1 MGPLARTFSNI
12 YMRIVQ
18 LTPGTG
24 NFHCGS
30 CLRDHAFLKSLREQ
44 GHEVVL
50 VPMYLP
56 LVTEGGEQNEIPIY
70 FGGINVF
77 LQTKFALFRNTPRW
91 VDKLFDGRGALM
103 KAASKMGMTKPR
115 QLGEITVAS
124 LKGAAGPQRKE
135 VDRLVDWLKET
146 QTPDVVVLSNALLM
160 GLAPRL
166 RERLGVP
173 IVCVLQGEDTF
184 LEDLPEPYRTEAWDL
199 LRAASQTCELGI
211 AVSHYHEGIMSPKLD
226 CPTTVVH
233 NGMDLTGYAQREV
246 EPDPPV
252 IGYLARMCHIKGL
265 GDLVDA
271 FIELAHPTAKLEVV
285 GTCMPHDLN
294 DVEEMKTKLAAA
306 GLADRS
312 SFHPNVSREEKI
324 DRLRGMTLL
333 SVPAMYGESFGL
345 YVIEANACAVPVVQP
360 RHAAFPEVVGAT
372 GGGILF
378 EPGPG
383 ALSAALRSALADP
396 EGTAA
401 LGRAGADAVWTKFDV
416 AVATS
421 RLIEALRPIVANSTT
436 L

>member
-1 MGPLARTFSNI
+1 
-12 YMRIVQ
+12 MRIVQ

-30 CLRDHAFLKSLREQ
+30 CLRDHAFLKALREQ

-56 LVTEGGEQNEIPIY
+56 LVTEGGEQNEIPIF

-103 KAASKMGMTKPR
+103 KAASKMGMTKPK
-115 QLGEITVAS
+115 QLGEITIAS

-146 QTPDVVVLSNALLM
+146 QSPDVVVLSNALLM

-166 RERLGVP
+166 REKLNVP

-184 LEDLPEPYRTEAWDL
+184 LDDLPEPYRTEAWAL
-199 LRAASQTCELGI
+199 LREASQHCELGI
-211 AVSHYHEGIMSPKLD
+211 AVSHYHASIMAPNLT
-226 CPTTVVH
+226 CPVTVVH
-233 NGMDLTGYAQREV
+233 NGMDLSGFARRDTP
-246 EPDPPV
+246 PDPPV

-271 FIELAHPTAKLEVV
+271 FIELQHPSARLEIV
-285 GTCMPHDLN
+285 GTCMPHDLKY
-294 DVEEMKTKLAAA
+294 VEEMKAKLAAV
-306 GLADRS
+306 GLADRAA
-312 SFHPNVSREEKI
+312 FHPNVSRAEKI
-324 DRLRGMTLL
+324 ERLRGMTLL

-360 RHAAFPEVVGAT
+360 RHGAFPEVIGAT
-372 GGGILF
+372 GGGVIY

-383 ALSAALRSALADP
+383 ALAAALRSALAD
-396 EGTAA
+396 EDGLAK
-401 LGRAGADAVWTKFDV
+401 LGAAGADAVWTEFDV
-416 AVATS
+416 TVATR
-421 RLIEALRPIVANSTT
+421 RLTDALSPVAAKVQAS
-436 L
+436 